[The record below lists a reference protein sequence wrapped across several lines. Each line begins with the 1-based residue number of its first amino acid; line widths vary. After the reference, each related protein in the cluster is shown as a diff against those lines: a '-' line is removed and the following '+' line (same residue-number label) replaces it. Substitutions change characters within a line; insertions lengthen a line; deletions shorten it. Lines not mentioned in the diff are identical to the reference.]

1 VPQDRNWSF
10 VSCDRS
16 GTGAF
21 VNVSA
26 VEETFGCLEDA
37 ELASFFL
44 ALADMVYSLG
54 TQHEIPA
61 LRLRCCLVD
70 LFLLSRLV

>member
-16 GTGAF
+16 GTEAF

-26 VEETFGCLEDA
+26 VEGIFGCLEDA

-44 ALADMVYSLG
+44 ALVDMVCRLG
-54 TQHEIPA
+54 T
-61 LRLRCCLVD
+61 
-70 LFLLSRLV
+70 